1 MVTRKRKQYQRNG
14 PAASGP
20 GHDFFG
26 HGDEIRAALASR
38 LPQQPIRALD
48 VGTGFGRNAVFLAR
62 HLAPGS
68 HVWSVDPSAESLQQ
82 GAAAAQEAGLTAAVT
97 LGPGSAERL
106 PFRDSEF
113 DLTVGV
119 MLFHHLVEVPP
130 ALQEMGRVTK
140 PDGKLLIVDWGPTA
154 HLLPF
159 AIEHRVEDF
168 YTPRAVEKM
177 LMEAGFGA
185 TVEQHP
191 MWYVVE
197 AVKV

>member
-1 MVTRKRKQYQRNG
+1 MSGKVKQYQQDG
-14 PAASGP
+14 QAASGP

-26 HGDEIRAALASR
+26 HGSEIRSSLQRR
-38 LPQQPIRALD
+38 LPAQPIRALD
-48 VGTGFGRNAVFLAR
+48 IGTGFGRNAVFLAH

-68 HVWSVDPSAESLQQ
+68 HVWSVDPSAESLKR
-82 GAAAAQEAGLTAAVT
+82 GDDAVREAGLTASVT

-106 PFRDSEF
+106 PFRDDEF
-113 DLTVGV
+113 DLTMGV

-130 ALQEMGRVTK
+130 ALKEMGRVTK

-159 AIEHRVEDF
+159 AIEHRADDF
-168 YTPRAVEKM
+168 YTPRAIEKM
-177 LMEAGFGA
+177 LMQAGFGA

-191 MWYVVE
+191 MWYIVE
-197 AVKV
+197 ATKV